1 MNSKFFDKVKA
12 IIAADK
18 SSKKDATKA
27 VTNVLDEMQKNQVA
41 IDKQKQK
48 VKDDIS
54 RGTKLTKHRISL

>member
-18 SSKKDATKA
+18 PSKKDSAKS
-27 VTNVLDEMQKNQVA
+27 VTVVLDEMQKNQVA